1 MYKCLSTE
9 EKQRWEAHASQD
21 KARYEAEMTT
31 YGEFCV
37 EWINYVLYFCSSMPH
52 LLCFLLA
59 PPPGYDATGNLVED
73 RRLNKKYMKKHKDP
87 EQPKRARGSFVF
99 FTFDMRPKVM
109 EEYPGIKFVDMGVIL
124 GERWRALPAEDKQK
138 FEEMAQEDKSRFNK
152 EMEEYSANR
161 IAMEPPPQAMSESR
175 AYQQVASVTSAA
187 NHAAAA
193 AAAAYHPDPHQQHY
207 DHAAAAAAHHAYY
220 SDPNAAYYADP
231 NAQHDD
237 PYGQHA
243 MYYQQGGQQYHY
255 A

>member
-1 MYKCLSTE
+1 MDFFFIVYIFFLFSIPHFL
-9 EKQRWEAHASQD
+9 R
-21 KARYEAEMTT
+21 
-31 YGEFCV
+31 F
-37 EWINYVLYFCSSMPH
+37 SS
-52 LLCFLLA
+52 A

-124 GERWRALPAEDKQK
+124 GERWRALAADDKSK
-138 FEEMAQEDKSRFNK
+138 YEEMAQEDKQRFNK
-152 EMEEYSANR
+152 EMEEYSATR
-161 IAMEPPPQAMSESR
+161 IVTEPAPSIAESR
-175 AYQQVASVTSAA
+175 AYHQVASAAAAA
-187 NHAAAA
+187 NHAAVAA

-231 NAQHDD
+231 NAQHED

-243 MYYQQGGQQYHY
+243 MYYQQSGQQYHY

>member
-1 MYKCLSTE
+1 M
-9 EKQRWEAHASQD
+9 D
-21 KARYEAEMTT
+21 KLCIV
-31 YGEFCV
+31 F
-37 EWINYVLYFCSSMPH
+37 LLFMPH
-52 LLCFLLA
+52 LSCFLLA

-124 GERWRALPAEDKQK
+124 GERWRALPAEDKSK

-161 IAMEPPPQAMSESR
+161 IATEPPPQAMSESR
-175 AYQQVASVTSAA
+175 AYQQVASVASAA

-220 SDPNAAYYADP
+220 ADPNAAYYADP

>member
-1 MYKCLSTE
+1 
-9 EKQRWEAHASQD
+9 
-21 KARYEAEMTT
+21 
-31 YGEFCV
+31 
-37 EWINYVLYFCSSMPH
+37 
-52 LLCFLLA
+52 
-59 PPPGYDATGNLVED
+59 
-73 RRLNKKYMKKHKDP
+73 MKKHKDP

-124 GERWRALPAEDKQK
+124 GERWRALPAEDKSK
-138 FEEMAQEDKSRFNK
+138 YEEMAQEDKQRFNK
-152 EMEEYSANR
+152 EMEEYSATR
-161 IAMEPPPQAMSESR
+161 IAIEPPPQAESR
-175 AYQQVASVTSAA
+175 AYQQVASAAA
-187 NHAAAA
+187 NHAAAAA

-220 SDPNAAYYADP
+220 ADPNAAYYADP

-243 MYYQQGGQQYHY
+243 MYYQQGAQYHY